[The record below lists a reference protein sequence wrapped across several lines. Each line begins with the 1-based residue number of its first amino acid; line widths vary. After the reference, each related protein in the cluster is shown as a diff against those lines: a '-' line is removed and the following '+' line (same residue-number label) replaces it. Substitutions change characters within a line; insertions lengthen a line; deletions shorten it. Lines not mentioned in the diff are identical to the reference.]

1 MKSNFIPAGR
11 AFAGLFAL
19 SGAVIL
25 GAPFIG
31 MEPITPARLLDDGDT
46 VAREI
51 FTQIRFPRVVAA
63 YIAGAC
69 LAVCGLVFQALFR
82 NPLATPYTL
91 GVSSGASL
99 GATIYVTA
107 GLSFMFLGA
116 PGSVPMAFA
125 GAIVSIALV
134 FGMTRLNRGMSP
146 AGVLLAGVA
155 VNFFFSSL
163 ILVLQYVS
171 DFTKTFRILRWL
183 MGGMEITGYHE
194 LWVMAPF
201 ALIGFIAAFHYG
213 RELDILSTG
222 ELIALS
228 RGVDVPVVKTV
239 LLFTVSLAVGGV
251 VAVCGPIGFVGM
263 MTPHILRLIVGPSHR
278 ALAPLSAMFGGVFL
292 TLCDTFARTIM
303 APVEIP
309 VGVVT
314 ALLGGPFFLWL
325 LAGSGRGRIVL

>member
-1 MKSNFIPAGR
+1 MRHPPVPAKS
-11 AFAGLFAL
+11 AFAILFAL
-19 SGAVIL
+19 SAVAL
-25 GAPFIG
+25 VGLPFVG
-31 MEPITPARLLDDGDT
+31 MEPITPARLLDASDV

-51 FTQIRFPRVVAA
+51 FTQIRLPRAITA
-63 YIAGAC
+63 YLAGSC

-99 GATIYVTA
+99 GATIYVTT
-107 GLSFMFLGA
+107 GLSFTFMGA
-116 PGSVPMAFA
+116 PGSVPLAFA
-125 GAIVSIALV
+125 GAIVSIGLV
-134 FGMTRLNRGMSP
+134 FGMTRVNRAVSP

-183 MGGMEITGYHE
+183 MGGLEVTGYNE
-194 LWVMAPF
+194 PLVMAPF
-201 ALIGFIAAFHYG
+201 AVIGFLAAFHFG

-222 ELIALS
+222 EVTALS
-228 RGVDVPVVKTV
+228 RGVDVPVVKAV
-239 LLFTVSLAVGGV
+239 LLVTVSLAVGGV

-263 MTPHILRLIVGPSHR
+263 MTPHILRLLVGPGHR
-278 ALAPLSAMFGGVFL
+278 ALVPLSALFGGVFL
-292 TLCDTFARTIM
+292 ALCDAFARTII

-314 ALLGGPFFLWL
+314 AMLGGPFFFWL